1 MKKCNATR
9 SGINH
14 KTTIDVTRVAST
26 TVSRVAVKRTFDELN
41 DSESSRGTFSPVH
54 KQRDFI
60 RSTLNGDPG
69 TLKAS
74 EIDNITVQNS
84 SEYSQRRQLAL
95 TPTPTQ
101 NPLLDLAHPAY
112 QLPKQLIE
120 NFAALG
126 IISIYPWQS
135 ECLLRSGAL
144 AGERNLVY
152 TAPTGGGK
160 SLVADVLMLKKIIQN
175 PAKKALLVLPYVALV
190 QEKLR
195 WLRKVVEGIS
205 KETSSREP
213 KWPSMWRNR
222 GDENTIR
229 VTGFY
234 GGSKSRSTWTDV
246 DIAVCTIEKANSLVN
261 AAIDDCSIGNLG
273 VVVMDEIHFIND
285 ESRGYILELMA
296 TKLLSLEQGVQI
308 VGMSATLDNADLL
321 AKWLNNAKF
330 YISNYRAVPVEEH
343 LVFENAVYPASSS
356 NRFYKTASQLNSQ
369 IRNNSMGPLPKPHRL
384 IQTSQHKEFSNPL
397 LNSVVALANETARSG
412 YGVLVFCSNQVLE
425 KTVPMGVA
433 FHHAGLT
440 TEERDLVAAA
450 YDEGVLKVMVATCSL
465 AAGINLPARRVILHG
480 ARMGSDLVGPSMLRQ
495 MRGRAGR
502 KGKDEI
508 GETYLC
514 CQKSDLEAV
523 AELMEAEIPS
533 VESCLVPGKRG
544 VKRALLEV
552 IATKLATGS
561 DSIDDYVKKTLLYH
575 MIDQEELRSMVEM
588 TLKDLL
594 ENQLVEQTQSY
605 SYEATRLGLA
615 IVASSLAPE
624 DGLFVHK
631 ELRKSLEAFVLDGE
645 MHVLY
650 TFTPVQAMQ
659 GNINWQVF
667 RKEVDILDE
676 SNLRV
681 LGGSMKESTPEEI
694 EIARVY
700 KRFYTALQLRDL
712 CNEMPVYAVARKYD
726 LPRGTIQNLAQT
738 CHGFAAGMI
747 KFCEKMDWGALAA
760 VLDHFSDRLKAGAK
774 SDLLALAEITFIK
787 SRTARIF
794 WDNGYKTVGA
804 VAAAESKELLRILLM
819 AQPRK
824 LRLASDDEEK
834 YHAKLLAK
842 AAKIV
847 ESANRIWE
855 RQMQQ
860 EIIAELPQD
869 YPSHPPS
876 VTLLDICLYRQE
888 IGDVLGVKT
897 ADGKEHQGDRPI
909 LAAEAGA
916 DALFDFKDQL
926 RPTAWT
932 LGHIKMSAD
941 EIKLYKDLP
950 VLFNIEKGFFM
961 EPDEDNHELKICDEH
976 PSSKTRWQTKEHSLF
991 RAADSQRFSEEDPAI
1006 SPRDDAPTC
1015 RPPLILCPDLL
1026 VRRYP

>member
-1 MKKCNATR
+1 MRKSNMTR
-9 SGINH
+9 SGIYH
-14 KTTIDVTRVAST
+14 KTTIDATRVAST
-26 TVSRVAVKRTFDELN
+26 TVSRVAVKRTFDDLN
-41 DSESSRGTFSPVH
+41 DSESLQGTSSPFNDSHREVGAS
-54 KQRDFI
+54 KKRDFNCPTPNDK
-60 RSTLNGDPG
+60 SPG
-69 TLKAS
+69 ALKAS
-74 EIDNITVQNS
+74 EIDDITVYNE

-95 TPTPTQ
+95 TPTPTL

-112 QLPKQLIE
+112 QLPNQLIE
-120 NFAALG
+120 NFTALG
-126 IISIYPWQS
+126 IKSIYPWQS

-175 PAKKALLVLPYVALV
+175 PEKKALLVLPYVALV

-205 KETSSREP
+205 KETSARESR
-213 KWPSMWRNR
+213 WPSMWRNR

-234 GGSKSRSTWTDV
+234 GGSKSKSTWADM

-321 AKWLNNAKF
+321 AKWLDNAKF
-330 YISNYRAVPVEEH
+330 YISNYRPVPVEEH

-356 NRFYKTASQLNSQ
+356 NRFYRTASQLNLQNGGSS
-369 IRNNSMGPLPKPHRL
+369 IDPLPDPHRR
-384 IQTSQHKEFSNPL
+384 IQASQHKELRNPL

-412 YGVLVFCSNQVLE
+412 YGVLVFCSSRLGCERDAIVISQVLPSRDAVNPILMNRRHDLLNDLRNTSSGLDHVLE

-450 YDEGVLKVMVATCSL
+450 YDEGILKVMVATCSL

-514 CQKSDLEAV
+514 CQNSDLEAV

-533 VESCLVPGKRG
+533 VASCLVPGKRG
-544 VKRALLEV
+544 IKRALLEI
-552 IATKLATGS
+552 IATKLATS
-561 DSIDDYVKKTLLYH
+561 SEAIDDYVKKTLLYH
-575 MIDQEELRSMVEM
+575 TIDQGELTSMVEA
-588 TLKDLL
+588 TLEDLL
-594 ENQLVEQTQSY
+594 ESKLIAQAQSY
-605 SYEATRLGLA
+605 SYEATRLGQA
-615 IVASSLAPE
+615 VVASSLAPE

-650 TFTPVQAMQ
+650 TFTPVQATQ

-667 RKEVDILDE
+667 RKEVDMLDE

-681 LGGSMKESTPEEI
+681 LGFVGLKPSLINKMAQGGSMKESTPEEI

-712 CNEMPVYAVARKYD
+712 CNEMPVHAVARKYD

-804 VAAAESKELLRILLM
+804 IAGADSKELIPVLLM

-824 LRLASDDEEK
+824 LRLALDDEEK

-842 AAKIV
+842 ATKIV

-860 EIIAELPQD
+860 EI
-869 YPSHPPS
+869 Y
-876 VTLLDICLYRQE
+876 
-888 IGDVLGVKT
+888 
-897 ADGKEHQGDRPI
+897 
-909 LAAEAGA
+909 
-916 DALFDFKDQL
+916 
-926 RPTAWT
+926 
-932 LGHIKMSAD
+932 
-941 EIKLYKDLP
+941 
-950 VLFNIEKGFFM
+950 
-961 EPDEDNHELKICDEH
+961 
-976 PSSKTRWQTKEHSLF
+976 
-991 RAADSQRFSEEDPAI
+991 EED
-1006 SPRDDAPTC
+1006 
-1015 RPPLILCPDLL
+1015 
-1026 VRRYP
+1026 

>member
-1 MKKCNATR
+1 MSKSNMTR
-9 SGINH
+9 SGIYH
-14 KTTIDVTRVAST
+14 KTTIDATRVAST
-26 TVSRVAVKRTFDELN
+26 TVSRVAVKRTFDDLN
-41 DSESSRGTFSPVH
+41 DSESLQGTSSPFNDSHREVGAS
-54 KQRDFI
+54 KKRDFNCPTPNDK
-60 RSTLNGDPG
+60 SPG
-69 TLKAS
+69 ALKAS
-74 EIDNITVQNS
+74 EIDDITVYNE

-95 TPTPTQ
+95 TPTPTL

-112 QLPKQLIE
+112 QLPNQLIE
-120 NFAALG
+120 NFTALG
-126 IISIYPWQS
+126 IKSIYPWQS

-144 AGERNLVY
+144 AGERSLVY

-175 PAKKALLVLPYVALV
+175 P
-190 QEKLR
+190 EKEGSV
-195 WLRKVVEGIS
+195 VVEGIS
-205 KETSSREP
+205 KETSARES

-234 GGSKSRSTWTDV
+234 GGSKSKSTWADM

-321 AKWLNNAKF
+321 AKWLDNAKF
-330 YISNYRAVPVEEH
+330 YISNYRPVPVEEH

-356 NRFYKTASQLNSQ
+356 NRFYRTASQLNLQNGGSS
-369 IRNNSMGPLPKPHRL
+369 IDPLPDPHRR
-384 IQTSQHKEFSNPL
+384 IQASQHKELRNPL

-412 YGVLVFCSNQVLE
+412 YGVLVFCSSRLGCERDAIVISQVLPSRDAVNPILMNRRHDLLNDLRNTSSGLDHVLE

-433 FHHAGLT
+433 FHRVYLLYSQTSILTPIDAGLT

-450 YDEGVLKVMVATCSL
+450 YDEGILKVMVATCSL

-533 VESCLVPGKRG
+533 VASCLVPGKRG
-544 VKRALLEV
+544 IKRALLEI
-552 IATKLATGS
+552 IATKLATS
-561 DSIDDYVKKTLLYH
+561 SEAIDDYA
-575 MIDQEELRSMVEM
+575 
-588 TLKDLL
+588 
-594 ENQLVEQTQSY
+594 QSY
-605 SYEATRLGLA
+605 SYEATRLGQA
-615 IVASSLAPE
+615 VVASSLAPE

-650 TFTPVQAMQ
+650 TFTPVQATQ

-667 RKEVDILDE
+667 RKEVDMLDE

-681 LGGSMKESTPEEI
+681 LGFVGLKPSLINKMAQGGSMKESTPEEI

-712 CNEMPVYAVARKYD
+712 CNEMPVHAVARKYD

-804 VAAAESKELLRILLM
+804 IAGADSKELIPVLLM

-824 LRLASDDEEK
+824 LRLALDDEEK

-842 AAKIV
+842 ATKIV

-860 EIIAELPQD
+860 EI
-869 YPSHPPS
+869 Y
-876 VTLLDICLYRQE
+876 
-888 IGDVLGVKT
+888 
-897 ADGKEHQGDRPI
+897 
-909 LAAEAGA
+909 
-916 DALFDFKDQL
+916 
-926 RPTAWT
+926 
-932 LGHIKMSAD
+932 
-941 EIKLYKDLP
+941 
-950 VLFNIEKGFFM
+950 
-961 EPDEDNHELKICDEH
+961 
-976 PSSKTRWQTKEHSLF
+976 
-991 RAADSQRFSEEDPAI
+991 EED
-1006 SPRDDAPTC
+1006 
-1015 RPPLILCPDLL
+1015 
-1026 VRRYP
+1026 

>member
-1 MKKCNATR
+1 MKKSNATR
-9 SGINH
+9 SGLYH
-14 KTTIDVTRVAST
+14 KTTIDSTKIAST
-26 TVSRVAVKRTFDELN
+26 TISRVAVKRTFDELN
-41 DSESSRGTFSPVH
+41 DSKESRETPSSANHAHIETDLTR
-54 KQRDFI
+54 QRDFKRPNLI
-60 RSTLNGDPG
+60 NTHPG
-69 TLKAS
+69 GLKAS
-74 EIDNITVQNS
+74 DIDNVTVQTY

-95 TPTPTQ
+95 TPTPTL
-101 NPLLDLAHPAY
+101 NPLLALSHPAY
-112 QLPKQLIE
+112 QLPNQLVE

-126 IISIYPWQS
+126 IKSIYPWQS
-135 ECLLRSGAL
+135 ECLIRSGAL
-144 AGERNLVY
+144 AGQRNLVY

-175 PAKKALLVLPYVALV
+175 PEKKALLVLPYVALV

-195 WLRKVVEGIS
+195 WLRRIVQGIS
-205 KETSSREP
+205 KKTSVRES

-222 GDENTIR
+222 GDENSIR

-234 GGSKSRSTWTDV
+234 GGSKSNATWADM

-356 NRFYKTASQLNSQ
+356 NRFYKTASQLNS
-369 IRNNSMGPLPKPHRL
+369 RNSGNSMQALPGPHRR
-384 IQTSQHKEFSNPL
+384 IQTSQHKELSNPL
-397 LNSVVALANETARSG
+397 INSVVALANETARSG
-412 YGVLVFCSNQVLE
+412 YGVLVFCSSRLGCERDALLISQVLPLIDAIDPLLMHRRRDLLNDLRDTSSGLDQVLQ
-425 KTVPMGVA
+425 KTVLMGVA

-544 VKRALLEV
+544 IKRALLEV
-552 IATKLATGS
+552 ITTKLATS
-561 DSIDDYVKKTLLYH
+561 SESIDDYVKKTLLCH
-575 MIDQEELRSMVEM
+575 TIDQEELKSMVEK

-594 ENQLVEQTQSY
+594 ENKLVEQTKTY
-605 SYEATRLGLA
+605 SYEATRLGQA
-615 IVASSLAPE
+615 VVASSLAPE

-631 ELRKSLEAFVLDGE
+631 ELRRSLEAFVLDGE

-650 TFTPVQAMQ
+650 TFTPVQTMQ
-659 GNINWQVF
+659 GNINWQIF
-667 RKEVDILDE
+667 RKEVDMLDE

-681 LGGSMKESTPEEI
+681 LGFVGLKPSFINKMAQGGSMRESTPEEI

-712 CNEMPVYAVARKYD
+712 CNEMPVHAVARKYD
-726 LPRGTIQNLAQT
+726 LPRGIIQNLAQT

-804 VAAAESKELLRILLM
+804 VAGADSRELIPVLLM
-819 AQPRK
+819 AQPKK

-834 YHAKLLAK
+834 FHAKLFAK
-842 AAKIV
+842 ATKIV

-860 EIIAELPQD
+860 EI
-869 YPSHPPS
+869 Y
-876 VTLLDICLYRQE
+876 
-888 IGDVLGVKT
+888 
-897 ADGKEHQGDRPI
+897 
-909 LAAEAGA
+909 
-916 DALFDFKDQL
+916 
-926 RPTAWT
+926 
-932 LGHIKMSAD
+932 
-941 EIKLYKDLP
+941 
-950 VLFNIEKGFFM
+950 
-961 EPDEDNHELKICDEH
+961 
-976 PSSKTRWQTKEHSLF
+976 
-991 RAADSQRFSEEDPAI
+991 EED
-1006 SPRDDAPTC
+1006 
-1015 RPPLILCPDLL
+1015 
-1026 VRRYP
+1026 

>member
-1 MKKCNATR
+1 MKKSNATR
-9 SGINH
+9 SDLYH
-14 KTTIDVTRVAST
+14 KTTIDATRVAST
-26 TVSRVAVKRTFDELN
+26 TISRVAVKRTFDELN
-41 DSESSRGTFSPVH
+41 DSKESRETLSPADH
-54 KQRDFI
+54 PHIETDLTRQRDFKRPNLKNI
-60 RSTLNGDPG
+60 NPG
-69 TLKAS
+69 ALKAS
-74 EIDNITVQNS
+74 EIDNVTVQNY
-84 SEYSQRRQLAL
+84 SEYTQRRQLAL
-95 TPTPTQ
+95 TPTPTL
-101 NPLLDLAHPAY
+101 NPLLDLSHPAY
-112 QLPKQLIE
+112 QLPNQLVE

-126 IISIYPWQS
+126 IKSIYPWQS

-144 AGERNLVY
+144 AGQLNLVY
-152 TAPTGGGK
+152 AAPTGGGK
-160 SLVADVLMLKKIIQN
+160 SLVADVLMLKKVIQN
-175 PAKKALLVLPYVALV
+175 PEKKALLVLPYVALV

-195 WLRKVVEGIS
+195 WLRRIVQGIC
-205 KETSSREP
+205 KGTSVRES

-222 GDENTIR
+222 GDENSIR

-234 GGSKSRSTWTDV
+234 GGSKSNATWADM

-343 LVFENAVYPASSS
+343 LVFENAVYLASSS
-356 NRFYKTASQLNSQ
+356 NRFYKIASQLNSQ
-369 IRNNSMGPLPKPHRL
+369 NSGNSMQAFPDPHRR
-384 IQTSQHKEFSNPL
+384 IQTSQHKELSNPL
-397 LNSVVALANETARSG
+397 INSVVALANETARSG
-412 YGVLVFCSNQVLE
+412 YGVLVFCSNDAIFLSNLRDTSSGLDQVLE
-425 KTVPMGVA
+425 KTVLMGVA

-450 YDEGVLKVMVATCSL
+450 YDEGILKVMVATCSL

-480 ARMGSDLVGPSMLRQ
+480 ARMGSDL

-508 GETYLC
+508 GKTYLC
-514 CQKSDLEAV
+514 CQNSDLEAV

-544 VKRALLEV
+544 IKRALLEV
-552 IATKLATGS
+552 ITTKLATS
-561 DSIDDYVKKTLLYH
+561 SESIDNYVKKTLLCH
-575 MIDQEELRSMVEM
+575 TIDQEELKSMVEI

-594 ENQLVEQTQSY
+594 ESKLVEQTKSY
-605 SYEATRLGLA
+605 SYEATRLGQA
-615 IVASSLAPE
+615 VVASSLAPE

-631 ELRKSLEAFVLDGE
+631 ELRRSLEAFVLDGE

-650 TFTPVQAMQ
+650 TFTPVQTMQ
-659 GNINWQVF
+659 GNINWQIF
-667 RKEVDILDE
+667 RKEVDMLDE

-681 LGGSMKESTPEEI
+681 LGFVGLKPSLINKMAQGGSMRESTPEEI
-694 EIARVY
+694 EIAKVY

-726 LPRGTIQNLAQT
+726 LPRGIIQNLAQT

-747 KFCEKMDWGALAA
+747 NFSKKMDWGALAA

-804 VAAAESKELLRILLM
+804 VAGADSKELIPVLLM
-819 AQPRK
+819 AQPKK

-842 AAKIV
+842 ATKIV

-860 EIIAELPQD
+860 EI
-869 YPSHPPS
+869 Y
-876 VTLLDICLYRQE
+876 
-888 IGDVLGVKT
+888 
-897 ADGKEHQGDRPI
+897 
-909 LAAEAGA
+909 
-916 DALFDFKDQL
+916 
-926 RPTAWT
+926 
-932 LGHIKMSAD
+932 
-941 EIKLYKDLP
+941 
-950 VLFNIEKGFFM
+950 
-961 EPDEDNHELKICDEH
+961 
-976 PSSKTRWQTKEHSLF
+976 
-991 RAADSQRFSEEDPAI
+991 EED
-1006 SPRDDAPTC
+1006 
-1015 RPPLILCPDLL
+1015 
-1026 VRRYP
+1026 

>member
-1 MKKCNATR
+1 MKKSDATR
-9 SGINH
+9 SGIYH
-14 KTTIDVTRVAST
+14 KTTIDATRLAST
-26 TVSRVAVKRTFDELN
+26 TVSRAAVKRTFDELN
-41 DSESSRGTFSPVH
+41 DSEISRGNPSSPNH
-54 KQRDFI
+54 AHLRTELSKQTDFL
-60 RSTLNGDPG
+60 RPTLKNESPG
-69 TLKAS
+69 ALKAS
-74 EIDNITVQNS
+74 GIDNITVQNY

-95 TPTPTQ
+95 TPTPTL
-101 NPLLDLAHPAY
+101 NPLLDLEHPAY
-112 QLPKQLIE
+112 QLPRQLID

-126 IISIYPWQS
+126 IKSIYPWQS

-175 PAKKALLVLPYVALV
+175 LEKKALLVLPYVALV

-195 WLRKVVEGIS
+195 WLRKVVQGIS
-205 KETSSREP
+205 KETSSRDS

-222 GDENTIR
+222 GNENTIR

-234 GGSKSRSTWTDV
+234 GGSKLNSTWADM

-343 LVFENAVYPASSS
+343 LVFENAVYPASSA
-356 NRFYKTASQLNSQ
+356 NRFYETASQLNSQ
-369 IRNNSMGPLPKPHRL
+369 IRGNAAKPLPEPHRR
-384 IQTSQHKEFSNPL
+384 IQISQHRELNNPL

-412 YGVLVFCSNQVLE
+412 YGVLVFCSSRLGCERDALLISQVLPPVDAVDPIIMNRRRDLLSDLRNTSGGLDQVLE
-425 KTVPMGVA
+425 KTVLMGVA
-433 FHHAGLT
+433 FH
-440 TEERDLVAAA
+440 
-450 YDEGVLKVMVATCSL
+450 
-465 AAGINLPARRVILHG
+465 RRVILHG

-508 GETYLC
+508 GETHLC
-514 CQKSDLEAV
+514 CQKSDLESV

-544 VKRALLEV
+544 MKRALLEV
-552 IATKLATGS
+552 IATKLAISS
-561 DSIDDYVKKTLLYH
+561 DAIDDYVKKTLLYH
-575 MIDQEELRSMVEM
+575 TIDQEELRSMVEM

-594 ENQLVEQTQSY
+594 ENKLVEQTQSS
-605 SYEATRLGLA
+605 SYEATRLGQA
-615 IVASSLAPE
+615 VVASSLAPE

-659 GNINWQVF
+659 GNTNRQIF
-667 RKEVDILDE
+667 RKEVDMLDE
-676 SNLRV
+676 NNLRV
-681 LGGSMKESTPEEI
+681 LGFVGLKPLLINKMAHGGSMKESTPEEI

-712 CNEMPVYAVARKYD
+712 CNEMPVHVVARKYD

-804 VAAAESKELLRILLM
+804 ITGADSKELIPILLL

-834 YHAKLLAK
+834 YHAKFLAK

-847 ESANRIWE
+847 ESASRIWE
-855 RQMQQ
+855 RQIQQ
-860 EIIAELPQD
+860 EI
-869 YPSHPPS
+869 Y
-876 VTLLDICLYRQE
+876 
-888 IGDVLGVKT
+888 
-897 ADGKEHQGDRPI
+897 
-909 LAAEAGA
+909 
-916 DALFDFKDQL
+916 
-926 RPTAWT
+926 
-932 LGHIKMSAD
+932 
-941 EIKLYKDLP
+941 
-950 VLFNIEKGFFM
+950 
-961 EPDEDNHELKICDEH
+961 
-976 PSSKTRWQTKEHSLF
+976 
-991 RAADSQRFSEEDPAI
+991 EEE
-1006 SPRDDAPTC
+1006 
-1015 RPPLILCPDLL
+1015 
-1026 VRRYP
+1026 

>member
-1 MKKCNATR
+1 MKKSNAAR
-9 SGINH
+9 SGMYH
-14 KTTIDVTRVAST
+14 KTTIDATRLAST

-41 DSESSRGTFSPVH
+41 DSEISRGNSSSSNHAHLQTGHS
-54 KQRDFI
+54 KQTDFI
-60 RSTLNGDPG
+60 RPTLKNESPG
-69 TLKAS
+69 ALKAS
-74 EIDNITVQNS
+74 EIDNIAAQNY

-95 TPTPTQ
+95 TPTLTL

-112 QLPKQLIE
+112 QLPSQLID

-126 IISIYPWQS
+126 IKSIYPWQS

-160 SLVADVLMLKKIIQN
+160 SIVADVLMLKKIIQK
-175 PAKKALLVLPYVALV
+175 PEKKALLVLPYVALV

-195 WLRKVVEGIS
+195 WLRKVVQGIP
-205 KETSSREP
+205 KETSSRES

-222 GDENTIR
+222 GNENTIR

-234 GGSKSRSTWTDV
+234 GGSKLNSTWADM

-285 ESRGYILELMA
+285 ESRGYLLELMA

-321 AKWLNNAKF
+321 AKWLDNAKF
-330 YISNYRAVPVEEH
+330 YISNYRAVPIEEH

-356 NRFYKTASQLNSQ
+356 NKFYKTASQLNSQ
-369 IRNNSMGPLPKPHRL
+369 VGCNSTELPPEPHRR
-384 IQTSQHKEFSNPL
+384 IQISQHKELNNPL
-397 LNSVVALANETARSG
+397 INSVVSLANETARSG
-412 YGVLVFCSNQVLE
+412 YGVLVFCSSRLGCERDALLISQVLPPIDAVNPIIMNRRGDLLNDLRNTSGGLDQVLE
-425 KTVPMGVA
+425 KTVLMGVA

-450 YDEGVLKVMVATCSL
+450 HDEGVLKVMVATCSL

-514 CQKSDLEAV
+514 CQKSDLESV

-533 VESCLVPGKRG
+533 VESCLLPGKRG
-544 VKRALLEV
+544 IKRALLEV
-552 IATKLATGS
+552 IATKLAISS

-575 MIDQEELRSMVEM
+575 TIDQEELRSMVEM

-594 ENQLVEQTQSY
+594 ENKLVEQTQSS
-605 SYEATRLGLA
+605 SYEATRLGQA
-615 IVASSLAPE
+615 VVASSLAPE
-624 DGLFVHK
+624 DGLFVYK

-659 GNINWQVF
+659 GNINWQIF
-667 RKEVDILDE
+667 RKEVDMLDE
-676 SNLRV
+676 SNSRV
-681 LGGSMKESTPEEI
+681 LGFVGLKPLLINKMAQGGSMKESTPEEI

-712 CNEMPVYAVARKYD
+712 CNEMPVHVVARKYD
-726 LPRGTIQNLAQT
+726 LPRGTIQNLSQT

-804 VAAAESKELLRILLM
+804 IAGADSKELIPILLL

-824 LRLASDDEEK
+824 LRLASDDEGK
-834 YHAKLLAK
+834 YHTKLLAK

-860 EIIAELPQD
+860 EI
-869 YPSHPPS
+869 Y
-876 VTLLDICLYRQE
+876 
-888 IGDVLGVKT
+888 
-897 ADGKEHQGDRPI
+897 
-909 LAAEAGA
+909 
-916 DALFDFKDQL
+916 
-926 RPTAWT
+926 
-932 LGHIKMSAD
+932 
-941 EIKLYKDLP
+941 
-950 VLFNIEKGFFM
+950 
-961 EPDEDNHELKICDEH
+961 
-976 PSSKTRWQTKEHSLF
+976 
-991 RAADSQRFSEEDPAI
+991 EEE
-1006 SPRDDAPTC
+1006 
-1015 RPPLILCPDLL
+1015 
-1026 VRRYP
+1026 

>member
-1 MKKCNATR
+1 MRRLNTTR
-9 SGINH
+9 SGIYH
-14 KTTIDVTRVAST
+14 KTTIDATRVAST

-41 DSESSRGTFSPVH
+41 DAENPQGASSPSDHGHLEVGASKKIDFSRP
-54 KQRDFI
+54 
-60 RSTLNGDPG
+60 TLNDKSHGA
-69 TLKAS
+69 LKAS
-74 EIDNITVQNS
+74 EIDDITVHNY

-95 TPTPTQ
+95 TPTPTL

-112 QLPKQLIE
+112 QLPNQLIE
-120 NFAALG
+120 NFTALG
-126 IISIYPWQS
+126 IKSIYPWQS

-175 PAKKALLVLPYVALV
+175 PEKKALLVLPYVALV

-205 KETSSREP
+205 KETPSRES
-213 KWPSMWRNR
+213 KWPSMWRDR
-222 GDENTIR
+222 GDEDTIR

-234 GGSKSRSTWTDV
+234 GGSKSKSTWADM

-261 AAIDDCSIGNLG
+261 AAIDECSIGNLG

-296 TKLLSLEQGVQI
+296 TKLLSLEQDVQI
-308 VGMSATLDNADLL
+308 VGMSATLDNANLL

-343 LVFENAVYPASSS
+343 LVFENAIYPASSS
-356 NRFYKTASQLNSQ
+356 TTFYKTASQLNLQ
-369 IRNNSMGPLPKPHRL
+369 TGNNSTDSLPDPHRR
-384 IQTSQHKEFSNPL
+384 IQTSQHKELSNPL

-412 YGVLVFCSNQVLE
+412 YGVLVFCSSRLGCERDAIVISQVLPPPDAVNPTLMNRRYDLLNDLRNTSSGLDHVLE
-425 KTVPMGVA
+425 RTVPMD
-433 FHHAGLT
+433 AGLT
-440 TEERDLVAAA
+440 TEERELVAAA
-450 YDEGVLKVMVATCSL
+450 YDEGILKVMVATCSL

-523 AELMEAEIPS
+523 AELLEAEIPS

-544 VKRALLEV
+544 IKRALLEV
-552 IATKLATGS
+552 IATKLATS
-561 DSIDDYVKKTLLYH
+561 RESIDDYVKKTLLYH
-575 MIDQEELRSMVEM
+575 TIDKGELTSMVAA
-588 TLKDLL
+588 TLEDLL
-594 ENQLVEQTQSY
+594 ENKLIEQTQLY
-605 SYEATRLGLA
+605 SYEATRLGQA
-615 IVASSLAPE
+615 VVASSLAPE

-650 TFTPVQAMQ
+650 TFTPVQATQ

-667 RKEVDILDE
+667 RKEVDMLDE

-681 LGGSMKESTPEEI
+681 LGFVGLKPLLINKMAQGGSMKESTPEEI
-694 EIARVY
+694 EITRVY

-712 CNEMPVYAVARKYD
+712 CNEMPVHAVARKYD

-804 VAAAESKELLRILLM
+804 IAGADSKELIPVLLM

-824 LRLASDDEEK
+824 LRLALDDEEK
-834 YHAKLLAK
+834 YHARLLAK
-842 AAKIV
+842 ATKIV

-860 EIIAELPQD
+860 EI
-869 YPSHPPS
+869 Y
-876 VTLLDICLYRQE
+876 
-888 IGDVLGVKT
+888 
-897 ADGKEHQGDRPI
+897 
-909 LAAEAGA
+909 
-916 DALFDFKDQL
+916 
-926 RPTAWT
+926 
-932 LGHIKMSAD
+932 
-941 EIKLYKDLP
+941 
-950 VLFNIEKGFFM
+950 
-961 EPDEDNHELKICDEH
+961 
-976 PSSKTRWQTKEHSLF
+976 
-991 RAADSQRFSEEDPAI
+991 EED
-1006 SPRDDAPTC
+1006 
-1015 RPPLILCPDLL
+1015 
-1026 VRRYP
+1026 